1 MSMRS
6 SSRQY
11 AAELA
16 RRRELLE
23 LQAHVQRVTL
33 AATLA
38 EWEQKRSLEWVAQ
51 LARLGVKVL
60 KTPRM
65 RWLLVATVLRRL
77 RRKLRR

>member
-1 MSMRS
+1 VGAG
-6 SSRQY
+6 SRQR

-38 EWEQKRSLEWVAQ
+38 EWEKKRALEWLGQ
-51 LARLGVKVL
+51 LARLGVKVFS
-60 KTPRM
+60 TPRM
-65 RWLLVATVLRRL
+65 RWLMLAAVLRRL

>member
-1 MSMRS
+1 MPAG
-6 SSRQY
+6 SRQH

-38 EWEQKRSLEWVAQ
+38 EWEKKRSLEGLGQ

-60 KTPRM
+60 STPRM
-65 RWLLVATVLRRL
+65 RWLMLATVLRRL

>member
-1 MSMRS
+1 MRAG
-6 SSRQY
+6 SRQH
-11 AAELA
+11 AAELV

-38 EWEQKRSLEWVAQ
+38 EWEKKRSLEWLGQ

-60 KTPRM
+60 STPRM
-65 RWLLVATVLRRL
+65 RWLMLATVLRRL